1 VPERLQA
8 RQVPQLDAE
17 QQTPS
22 TQYPF
27 AHSVPAAQICP
38 RRLSPHEPALQ
49 TCPEAQSA
57 SLAQTAT
64 QAACVVAL
72 HTKGKQDW
80 VVAGLQ
86 VPAPSQVRTSVSMV
100 EPAGH
105 EGAAHW
111 VPAA

>member
-1 VPERLQA
+1 LQA
-8 RQVPQLDAE
+8 WQVPQLGAE

-38 RRLSPHEPALQ
+38 RRFSPHEPELQ
-49 TCPEAQSA
+49 TCPGAQSA

-72 HTKGKQDW
+72 QAKGKQDW
-80 VVAGLQ
+80 LVAGLQ
-86 VPAPSQVRTSVSMV
+86 VPAPSQVRTSVSRID
-100 EPAGH
+100 PAGH
-105 EGAAHW
+105 DGGAHC